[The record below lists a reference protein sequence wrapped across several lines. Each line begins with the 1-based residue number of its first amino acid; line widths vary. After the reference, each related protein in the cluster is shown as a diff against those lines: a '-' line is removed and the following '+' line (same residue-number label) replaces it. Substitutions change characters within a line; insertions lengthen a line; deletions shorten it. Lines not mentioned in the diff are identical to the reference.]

1 MLPADDPL
9 VQTFTD
15 VVHRGDVDA
24 LAALLAE
31 HPAMATERFGDEH
44 MSRAALHV
52 ATDWPGHFPRVGDT
66 IAVLAAA
73 GADVDARFVGPHHET
88 PLHWAASSDDLAAID
103 ALVAAGADLE
113 ADGGVLTGGPPLD
126 DAIVFSQYAAAHRL
140 VAHGARVTFWHAAPL
155 GDVAVVRAALASRPA
170 DGIDADGIDAEEI
183 TNAAWHAARA
193 GRLSTTELLVD
204 AGADL
209 TAVLW
214 EDRTILDAGVVGG
227 DDAVVRF
234 LRDRGARSN
243 AL

>member
-9 VQTFTD
+9 VQAFTD
-15 VVHRGDVDA
+15 AVQRGDVDA
-24 LAALLAE
+24 LVAMLAE
-31 HPAMATERFGDEH
+31 HPALATERFGDEQ

-52 ATDWPGHFPRVGDT
+52 ATDWPAHFPRVADT
-66 IAVLAAA
+66 IAVLVAA
-73 GADVDARFVGPHHET
+73 GADVDARFVGRHRET
-88 PLHWAASSDDLAAID
+88 PLHWAASSDDVAAID

-126 DAIVFSQYAAAHRL
+126 DAIVFAQYAAAHRL
-140 VAHGARVTFWHAAPL
+140 VAHGATTSFWHDAPL
-155 GDVAVVRAALASRPA
+155 GDATRVRAALAS
-170 DGIDADGIDAEEI
+170 DAASDAVAAIDAEEI

-193 GRLSTTELLVD
+193 ARLATLELLVD

-234 LRDRGARSN
+234 LRERGARSN
-243 AL
+243 AS

>member
-9 VQTFTD
+9 VQAFTD
-15 VVHRGDVDA
+15 AVQRGDVDSLVA
-24 LAALLAE
+24 MLAE
-31 HPAMATERFGDEH
+31 HPALATERFGDEQS
-44 MSRAALHV
+44 SRAALHV
-52 ATDWPGHFPRVGDT
+52 ATDWPGHFPRVADM

-73 GADVDARFVGPHHET
+73 GADVDARFAGPHRET
-88 PLHWAASSDDLAAID
+88 PLHWAASSDDIAAID

-140 VAHGARVTFWHAAPL
+140 VTHGARATFWHAAPL
-155 GDVAVVRAALASRPA
+155 GDVALVRSALASRPA
-170 DGIDADGIDAEEI
+170 DGIDAEDI

-193 GRLSTTELLVD
+193 GRLATLELLVD

-234 LRDRGARSN
+234 LRERGARSN
-243 AL
+243 AS

>member
-24 LAALLAE
+24 LVALLAQ
-31 HPAMATERFGDEH
+31 HAALATERFGDEG

-66 IAVLAAA
+66 IAVLVAA
-73 GADVDARFVGPHHET
+73 GADVDARFAGPHRET
-88 PLHWAASSDDLAAID
+88 PLHWAASSDDIEAID

-140 VAHGARVTFWHAAPL
+140 VAHGARTTFWHDAPL
-155 GDVAVVRAALASRPA
+155 GDVALVRVTLASGA
-170 DGIDADGIDAEEI
+170 TDDIDAAEI

-193 GRLSTTELLVD
+193 GQLSTLELLVD

-209 TAVLW
+209 HAVLW
-214 EDRTILDAGVVGG
+214 VDQTILDAGVDGG
-227 DDAVVRF
+227 DDGVVRF

-243 AL
+243 AS

>member
-9 VQTFTD
+9 VLRFTD
-15 VVHRGDVDA
+15 LVHRGDIDA
-24 LAALLAE
+24 LVALLAD
-31 HPAMATERFGDEH
+31 HPSLATERFGHEG

-52 ATDWPGHFPRVGDT
+52 ATDWPGNFPRVGET
-66 IAVLAAA
+66 IAVLVAA
-73 GADVDARFVGPHHET
+73 GADVDARFVGPHAET
-88 PLHWAASSDDLAAID
+88 PLHWAASSDDLDAID

-140 VAHGARVTFWHAAPL
+140 VAHGATTTFWHDAPL
-155 GDVAVVRAALASRPA
+155 GHADRVRTALASRPA
-170 DGIDADGIDAEEI
+170 VDIDGEEI

-193 GRLSTTELLVD
+193 GRIETLALLVD

-214 EDRTILDAGVVGG
+214 EDRTILDAGIAGG

-243 AL
+243 AG